1 MQAIRRRKVTLLGLR
16 TAAPKYVRVLA
27 LGAAVATIIVVVVA
41 LTRMKEREVFRMRP
55 GVAELSKEL
64 VGKIEN
70 LEHVETRDGRLYMVL
85 KASLDLKFSDGHH
98 ELENVYLEV
107 YPKEGEGADKIR
119 ARRTV
124 TNEDNTYFAF
134 TGEVVIETRDGL
146 VVKSESIEYEVRE
159 EKGRVTAPVT
169 FERENVSGRADS
181 ADLKAK
187 EKHLELRGNVEI
199 TVRPEAPGQQPGA
212 ATQPAG
218 APSLKG
224 VPRGQPVTVRAQQ
237 AVFDQPALKLAFS
250 GGATAEQGAE
260 LMSGETLEAHLSEQ
274 KRVRFIASRRNAYLR
289 SNAPGRA
296 AEVSAAE
303 LFFDF
308 NADQKLEHARAL
320 TNVQAR
326 TLDADSEMRL
336 SAPAEAWL
344 FFTVQEGRS
353 LLREMR
359 AAGRP
364 VVTLSAPQS
373 KAADPNAANKRLVAD
388 QVRLFWRGTGR
399 DLERAEAEGNA
410 ELLIEPANP
419 SPAADRK
426 TVFAARFDCAF
437 HEAGNLARTAN
448 ATGGAKAVVDPLQ
461 PSETRHRRV
470 LTSREMQAHFVR
482 ETQDVERV
490 EARGEARFAE
500 AARTLASDNMTAQF
514 GRQTQALERVDAEGD
529 AKFNEA
535 DRNGQAA
542 TFSYTARDGVVRLR
556 GGEPTA
562 WDSRARLKA
571 AEIDSDTRSKV
582 THARGKVTT
591 TYYSQ
596 EQTGGAAPFQNVRS
610 PVFIASANAEFQHE
624 TGVGVY
630 TGAARAWQDDNFV
643 RADRLVLRREQSVM
657 EGFGDVQSALY
668 QARRKEAGGARA
680 VVPVFASSERMS
692 YSDAERLLRYVGR
705 VDIRQ
710 GTERIT
716 GGTADVFLTKD
727 SYEVERTIAQQSV
740 VVTQPGR
747 RGTGDWAQYTAADET
762 VVLTGNPAR
771 VEDAER
777 GTNESRRMVVYL
789 REERVVS
796 DGGGPETRQSTGRV
810 RSTHKVRKQ

>member
-1 MQAIRRRKVTLLGLR
+1 MQAVRRRKVTLLWLR

-27 LGAAVATIIVVVVA
+27 LGAAVATIVVVVA
-41 LTRMKEREVFRMRP
+41 ALMRLKDREVFRMRP

-64 VGKIEN
+64 VGKVEN
-70 LEHVETRDGRLYMVL
+70 LEHTETRDGRLYLVL

-119 ARRTV
+119 ASRTV

-134 TGEVVIETRDGL
+134 SGGVVVETRDGL
-146 VVKSESIEYEVRE
+146 VVRSEAIEYEVRE

-169 FERENVSGRADS
+169 FERENISGRADS
-181 ADLKAK
+181 AELKAK
-187 EKHLELRGNVEI
+187 EKHLELRGDVEV
-199 TVRPEAPGQQPGA
+199 TVKPEAGRP
-212 ATQPAG
+212 QPAG
-218 APSLKG
+218 PLPAGAL
-224 VPRGQPVTVRAQQ
+224 RGQPVTVRAQQ
-237 AVFDQPALKLAFS
+237 AVFDQPRMNIAFS
-250 GGATAEQGAE
+250 GGATAEQGGE
-260 LMSGETLEAHLSEQ
+260 LMSGELLEAQLNEQ
-274 KRVRFIASRRNAYLR
+274 KRVRQISARRNAYLR
-289 SNAPGRA
+289 TNAQGRA
-296 AEVSAAE
+296 AEVSAAD
-303 LFFDF
+303 FIFHFD
-308 NADQKLEHARAL
+308 AEQKLERATARE
-320 TNVQAR
+320 NVNGR
-326 TLDADSEMRL
+326 TLDADAEVRL
-336 SAPAEAWL
+336 SAPAEVGLVFA
-344 FFTVQEGRS
+344 VQGGRS

-373 KAADPNAANKRLVAD
+373 KAADPNAAGKRLVAD
-388 QVRLFWRGTGR
+388 QVRLFWREAGR

-410 ELLIEPANP
+410 ELLVEPVNP
-419 SPAADRK
+419 APLADRK
-426 TVFAARFDCAF
+426 TIFAARFDCGF
-437 HEAGNLARTAN
+437 YEAGNLARTAN
-448 ATGGAKAVVDPLQ
+448 ATGGVKAVVDPLQ
-461 PSETRHRRV
+461 PSETRRQRV

-490 EARGEARFAE
+490 EARGDSRFTE
-500 AARTLASDNMTAQF
+500 AARTLASNNMTAQF
-514 GRQTQALERVDAEGD
+514 GRDSQALERVDAEGD

-556 GGEPTA
+556 GGEPVA

-571 AEIDSDTRSKV
+571 AEIDSDTRNKV
-582 THARGKVTT
+582 SHARGKVLT

-596 EQTGGAAPFQNVRS
+596 EQTGGAAPFSNVKS
-610 PVFIASANAEFQHE
+610 PVFVASANAEFQHE

-643 RADRLVLRREQSVM
+643 RADRLVLRRDQRVM
-657 EGFGDVQSALY
+657 EGFGQVQSALY
-668 QARRKEAGGARA
+668 QARRKEASGARA

-692 YSDAERLLRYVGR
+692 YSDAERLLRYVGA

-716 GGTADVFLTKD
+716 GGTADVFLSKD
-727 SYEVERTIAQQSV
+727 AYEVERTVAQQNV

-747 RGTGDWAQYTAADET
+747 RGLGDWAQYTAADET

-777 GTNESRRMVVYL
+777 GTNESRRMIVYL

-796 DGGGPETRQSTGRV
+796 DGGTESRQSTGRV

>member
-1 MQAIRRRKVTLLGLR
+1 MQAIRRKKVTLLGLR

-27 LGAAVATIIVVVVA
+27 LAAGAATLVVLVAA
-41 LTRMKEREVFRMRP
+41 FLRLKDREVFRMRP

-64 VGKIEN
+64 VGRIEN
-70 LEHVETRDGRLYMVL
+70 LEHTETRDGRLYLVL

-107 YPKEGEGADKIR
+107 YPKEGEGPDKIR
-119 ARRTV
+119 AGRTI

-134 TGEVVIETRDGL
+134 SGDVVIETRDGL
-146 VVKSESIEYEVRE
+146 IVKSQSVEYEVRE
-159 EKGRVTAPVT
+159 EKGKVTTPVT
-169 FERENVSGRADS
+169 FERENISGRADS
-181 ADLKAK
+181 ADLLAK

-199 TVRPEAPGQQPGA
+199 TVRPDAAGQAGGPAPKMGA
-212 ATQPAG
+212 
-218 APSLKG
+218 
-224 VPRGQPVTVRAQQ
+224 PRGQPVTVRSQQ
-237 AVFDQPALKLAFS
+237 AVFDQPRLNIAFS
-250 GGATAEQGAE
+250 GGATAEQGGE
-260 LMSGETLEAHLSEQ
+260 VMSGETLEALLNDQ
-274 KRVRFIASRRNAYLR
+274 KRVRQITARANAYLR
-289 SNAPGRA
+289 SNAEGRA

-303 LFFDF
+303 LVFDF
-308 NADQKLEHARAL
+308 DADQKLERAAARQ
-320 TNVQAR
+320 NVHAR
-326 TLDADSEMRL
+326 TLDADSEVRL
-336 SAPAEAWL
+336 AAPAEANL
-344 FFTVQEGRS
+344 VFAVQGGRS

-373 KAADPNAANKRLVAD
+373 KAADPNAANKRLTAD
-388 QVRLFWRGTGR
+388 QVRLFWREAGR

-410 ELLIEPANP
+410 ELVVEPARP
-419 SPAADRK
+419 TPLADRK
-426 TVFAARFDCAF
+426 IIYAARFDCGF
-437 HEAGNLARTAN
+437 HEAGNLARTAT
-448 ATGGAKAVVDPLQ
+448 AGGGVRAVVDPLQ
-461 PSETRHRRV
+461 PSETRHQRV
-470 LTSREMQAHFVR
+470 LTSREMVAQFVR

-490 EARGEARFAE
+490 EARGDARFTE
-500 AARTLASDNMTAQF
+500 AARTLGAHNMTAQF
-514 GRQTQALERVDAEGD
+514 GRDSQALERVDAEGE
-529 AKFNEA
+529 ARFNEA

-542 TFSYTARDGVVRLR
+542 AFSYTARDGVVRLR
-556 GGEPTA
+556 GGEPVA
-562 WDSRARLKA
+562 WDSRARIKA
-571 AEIDSDTRSKV
+571 AEIDSDTRNKV
-582 THARGKVTT
+582 SHARGKVLT

-596 EQTGGAAPFQNVRS
+596 EQTGGAAPFKNVKS
-610 PVFIASANAEFQHE
+610 PVFIASADAEFQHE
-624 TGVGVY
+624 SGVGVY

-643 RADRLVLRREQSVM
+643 RADRLVLRREQRVM

-668 QARRKEAGGARA
+668 QARRKEASGARS

-716 GGTADVFLTKD
+716 GGTADVFLGKD
-727 SYEVERTIAQQSV
+727 SYEVERTVAQQNV

-747 RGTGDWAQYTAADET
+747 RGAGDWAQYTAADET

-789 REERVVS
+789 REDRVVS
-796 DGGGPETRQSTGRV
+796 DGGGESRQSTGRV